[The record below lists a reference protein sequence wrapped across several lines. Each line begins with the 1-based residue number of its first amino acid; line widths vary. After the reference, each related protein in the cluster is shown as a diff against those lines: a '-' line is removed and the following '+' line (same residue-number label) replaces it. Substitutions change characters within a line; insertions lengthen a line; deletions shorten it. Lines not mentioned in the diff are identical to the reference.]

1 MNMKKRY
8 LLLVPF
14 CFLLSF
20 SSLFAQA
27 KRTRAKADGPIS
39 AVFKAPK
46 LIVFNTTKN
55 TDENTL
61 HMMIQHSFGPV
72 ESLDNYQNL
81 YGLDGSANIRISL
94 DYGINDKFSI
104 GLGRTKMDKAYDF
117 RAKYTLAQQTRSG
130 SVPFSISFDA
140 TVGIITETKND
151 YSFSD
156 RLFTGFSLP
165 ISRKFSEDFSI
176 LVYPSFAYF
185 AKTDFIGAPYSKEQL
200 YVGLGL
206 GSRYKISNRTVLT
219 FESLPVYS
227 NGIRLVLGAGIEME
241 TGSHVFQMFLT
252 TSGYY
257 TDPYMLRY
265 ASNMDKGI
273 LNYLR
278 LGFNVNRLFW
288 FE

>member
-1 MNMKKRY
+1 MKIRFI
-8 LLLVPF
+8 LLTQLCLF
-14 CFLLSF
+14 LSF
-20 SSLFAQA
+20 TSSFAQV
-27 KRTRAKADGPIS
+27 KRTRAKVDGPIS

-55 TDENTL
+55 TNENTL

-81 YGLDGSANIRISL
+81 YGLDGTANIRFSL
-94 DYGINDKFSI
+94 DYGINDAFSV
-104 GLGRTKMDKAYDF
+104 GLGRTKLDKAYDF
-117 RAKYTLAQQTRSG
+117 RAKYTLTQQSRSG
-130 SVPFSISFDA
+130 STPFSISFDA
-140 TVGIITETKND
+140 TLGIITESKTNF
-151 YSFSD
+151 SFTD
-156 RLFTGFSLP
+156 RLFTGVSLP
-165 ISRKFSEDFSI
+165 ISRKFSEDLS
-176 LVYPSFAYF
+176 LLLYPSFAYF
-185 AKTDFIGAPYSKEQL
+185 ARAHFIGPAYSKDQL

-206 GSRYKISNRTVLT
+206 GSRYKFSHRSVFT

-227 NGIRLVLGAGIEME
+227 NGIRLVLGAGIELE

-252 TSGYY
+252 TSSFY

-273 LNYLR
+273 LNHLR

-288 FE
+288 FD